1 MRILCVEGVRSPDL
15 TDSRASATAA
25 AQLRLAN
32 NLPVSIGEFCLGY
45 GIPYSYGR
53 RVWNEAGF
61 PSICG
66 RVFPRAFE
74 TWSAQ
79 PRGQQ
84 TGAGL
89 PPHDAGKVGG
99 LDARS
104 GLRVSWKQIAAPQPF
119 GVRSLA

>member
-1 MRILCVEGVRSPDL
+1 MRGGVRSRDL
-15 TDSRASATAA
+15 TDLRASATAA

-53 RVWNEAGF
+53 RVWNESGF

-74 TWSAQ
+74 TWSAL

-84 TGAGL
+84 TGADL
-89 PPHDAGKVGG
+89 PPHAVGKAGG

-104 GLRVSWKQIAAPQPF
+104 GSRVSWKQIEAPQPF

>member
-15 TDSRASATAA
+15 TDLRASATAA

-74 TWSAQ
+74 EWSRL

-84 TGAGL
+84 TGADL
-89 PPHDAGKVGG
+89 PPHAVGKAGG

-104 GLRVSWKQIAAPQPF
+104 DLRVAWKQIEAPQPF
-119 GVRSLA
+119 GVRSHA

>member
-53 RVWNEAGF
+53 RVWNEDGF

-74 TWSAQ
+74 EWSRQ

-84 TGAGL
+84 TGADL
-89 PPHDAGKVGG
+89 PPHAAGKVGG
-99 LDARS
+99 PDARNGS
-104 GLRVSWKQIAAPQPF
+104 RVAWKQIGAPQPF

>member
-1 MRILCVEGVRSPDL
+1 MRILCVEGVTSPDL
-15 TDSRASATAA
+15 TDLRASATAA

-74 TWSAQ
+74 TWSAL

-84 TGAGL
+84 TVADL
-89 PPHDAGKVGG
+89 PPHAVGKAGG
-99 LDARS
+99 LDARNGS
-104 GLRVSWKQIAAPQPF
+104 RVAWKQIEAPQPF
-119 GVRSLA
+119 GVRSHA